1 LKNKSWISEYVDK
14 IFLINLA
21 HRKDRLQESISELV
35 RVGIVN
41 DVEQFEAI
49 EHEIG
54 IIGCTQSHY
63 ELVKHAKAKGYKN
76 ILIFE
81 DDIEFHESDSLFQK
95 TIELAFGTIKKNKL
109 SPHMLYLGGN
119 ATHVHP
125 GHDNTTPYHNQI
137 SEHLYQL
144 GGCKTTHAY
153 IIFESMYDTIIE
165 AYNKLLWTEKE
176 FRGDQRMSIDF
187 WYLSRIHHNRTDYN
201 VYGVYPAL
209 AGQRESHSDIM
220 ERVMYFDLF
229 EKYNKLLETNG
240 VG

>member
-1 LKNKSWISEYVDK
+1 MKNKTWISKYIDK
-14 IFLINLA
+14 IFLINLV
-21 HRKDRLQESISELV
+21 HRKDRLQESILELD
-35 RVGIVN
+35 RVGIID
-41 DVEQFEAI
+41 DVEQFEAV
-49 EHEIG
+49 EHQLG

-81 DDIEFHESDSLFQK
+81 DDIEFHKSNSLFQK
-95 TIELAFGTIKKNKL
+95 TIESAFESIKKNKL

-119 ATHVHP
+119 ATHVHS
-125 GHDNTTPYHNQI
+125 GHDSTIPYHNRI
-137 SEHLYQL
+137 LDHLYQL

-153 IIFESMYDTIIE
+153 IIFESMYDTIID
-165 AYNKLLWTEKE
+165 AYSKLSWVQEE
-176 FRGDQRMSIDF
+176 FRGDLRMSIDF
-187 WYLSRIHHNRTDYN
+187 WYLSRIHHNRSEYN

-240 VG
+240 IG